1 MVIATKLRER
11 RLDQKVNLFTTE
23 NTEFAESV
31 KDFSVFLMYSK
42 VNLFNN
48 PTCSSLHPCY

>member
-23 NTEFAESV
+23 NTEFAETV

-42 VNLFNN
+42 LNLFNN
-48 PTCSSLHPCY
+48 PTYLAPYLCY